1 MSDRLKAGLWVKA
14 QLRVCD
20 LNFISAMVVRKGDE
34 DSGSVLLKVN
44 RFGEG
49 CAVFTPVTTMEGERG
64 WMHALKVGYTDERSC
79 DDYIRRQ
86 CVRDED
92 LWVLEIED
100 PKSAYSLDAKL
111 VE

>member
-1 MSDRLKAGLWVKA
+1 MSDRLKAGLWVQS

-20 LNFISAMVVRKGDE
+20 LNFIPAMVVRKGDE

-44 RFGEG
+44 HFSDG
-49 CAVFTPVTTMEGERG
+49 CAVFVPITTVEGERG
-64 WMHALKVGYTDERSC
+64 WMHGLKGGYVDERSC

-86 CVRDED
+86 MDRDSD

-100 PKSAYSLDAKL
+100 PKKQYQLDAKL

>member
-14 QLRVCD
+14 QLRLCD
-20 LNFISAMVVRKGDE
+20 INFISAMVVRKGDE
-34 DSGSVLLKVN
+34 DSGAVLLKIN
-44 RFGEG
+44 RFADG
-49 CAVFTPVTTMEGERG
+49 CAVLTSVTTIDGERG
-64 WMHALKVGYTDERSC
+64 WMHALKEGYTDERSC

-86 CVRDED
+86 TARDDD

-100 PKSAYSLDAKL
+100 PKNAYHLDAKL